1 MVIRQAIPF
10 DPPPSGRRLSPT
22 TTIVIIA
29 SLGFHGL
36 VALYLAMMQFAP
48 PEAADPPEVVYQVP
62 IVTLPKTEP
71 PKPEPPKPTIRPHA
85 TPNLPDQLPIA
96 PTPLE
101 PVRADPPQVIG
112 PIAKLEPPADPAPA
126 ARVDPVIRN
135 PTWLKM
141 PGAEEMARYYPD
153 RAMRLELEGSVM
165 MSCAVTSK
173 GTVAGCSVVSETPAG
188 QGFGE
193 AAQKLTRFFRMSPQT
208 VDGRPV
214 EGGRVNIP
222 IRFRLG

>member
-1 MVIRQAIPF
+1 MVIRQALPF
-10 DPPPSGRRLSPT
+10 DPPTSGRRLSPT
-22 TTIVIIA
+22 TTAVVIG
-29 SLGFHGL
+29 SLGLHGL

-48 PEAADPPEVVYQVP
+48 PEAPVDPEIVYQVP
-62 IVTLPKTEP
+62 LVPLPKTP
-71 PKPEPPKPTIRPHA
+71 PPPTPEPPRPTVQPRVSAPV
-85 TPNLPDQLPIA
+85 PNQLPV
-96 PTPLE
+96 PPLPME
-101 PVRADPPQVIG
+101 PVRADPPQVIS
-112 PIAKLEPPADPAPA
+112 PPPTLTPPAEPEPVRA
-126 ARVDPVIRN
+126 DPVIRN

-141 PGAEEMARYYPD
+141 PSSEDMARYYPD
-153 RAMRLELEGSVM
+153 RAMRLELEGSVT
-165 MSCAVTSK
+165 MSCAVTAK
-173 GTVAGCSVVSETPAG
+173 GAVSGCSVVSETPAG